1 MEYMVKYYIVVC
13 KIKKGVFLLKRKV
26 KVNPLKLFRSI
37 CIVASIIVLP
47 VVVIKLCNNSK
58 LYTVEPDQLEEVYYS
73 VQNVQNTQSNE
84 AEPTSANGEMYKYLS
99 DIPYDKT
106 QSKVGWGSLTLDSNL
121 ETQHNYGLITLIVEN
136 KKTYFLKGISAHAN
150 STVVYDISSEELSQ
164 FDHFSTYVG
173 VDASRGDIGNGVK
186 FKIYTSMNGS
196 DWTLRTSDKPN
207 ALKGNNN
214 AEYIDIELEGAKFL
228 KLEADCCG
236 SNSSDHSVYAN
247 AKLYKTGYEE
257 TKAEP
262 VEFIKTIDEYD
273 KELKGK
279 DLINHLTEDD
289 EKTLLQRTFV
299 NNVGYDL
306 LQAIVNQEEDY
317 KIAVKWMMDDLEN
330 LRLYVLGGAPDGGS
344 YYNSIKE
351 LAKLYKTYKDDFED
365 PDLTNNPW
373 CEGQTEGDLYKKM
386 AITLSL
392 THATKVG
399 YWAQID
405 HPSNRSDSVKRY
417 EIYKKL
423 YDEGKF
429 IVAREVTKN
438 DAGEITSI
446 TPRMKDGKAVQDH
459 TPWFEALTVEE
470 MRYVMNNIT
479 DDEELIWFND
489 YTQKRID
496 ANPGK
501 EETYLQPHTYIAYV
515 TPNFENPIFHDPKK
529 KEEWNTL
536 FEGIFDPPYNVTY
549 STETDHVYKAWMS
562 MRNDYG
568 TGAVCGG
575 IAKLGCHIRAA
586 HGTPATVVGQ
596 PGHAALIYY
605 RKNADGKGYW
615 TLDNDVS
622 GWAQSGKSE
631 KMQTRMPLGWGS
643 DSYVSGYAATYMMLS
658 QEAMNDNANYEKSEK
673 IIMTADLYKDNLAE
687 QEKIYRAALDVQ
699 KINIDA
705 WWGLINTYKANGS
718 KTYEEYFKLAQDL
731 GEALKAFPLPMKNL
745 LDQIKPVFDIDKN
758 NSDPEKVKYTFKFTL
773 LETELL
779 QEGTTYGLTADGKED
794 TSKKLDV
801 LQPAITRTVAKYLL
815 GQTDTT
821 LATFSFDGMDAGKI
835 VLSSKFD
842 GNGVRW
848 EYSLDGQKTWQEVNF
863 EADQAHKWTLKKQEI
878 AKINAEDDICI
889 NIVGV
894 PRADAT
900 IYKIDIKE
908 QEPLKNVYANDLENR
923 LIGVDLN
930 TEWRMS
936 STAEGSG
943 YSEWTSYENQSP
955 DLTGEKYIQL
965 RQKPTGTLLASSE
978 SEIYKFTPNN
988 EAENRKYISTSDMKI
1003 YSQNTQSRDASR
1015 PYYAENI
1022 IDGNDNTIWNTDFA
1036 IDLTQKPAEEQPE
1049 IIIELNKPKY
1059 VSALEFIEKKYTPK
1073 NRDGIKS
1080 LTVSVSNDEGEEKTW
1095 TEVGKIDGLTKA
1107 TYGQMR
1113 KIEFTEI
1120 RLAKYIKLDMTT
1132 YDLFAAISTVN
1143 IYEDTTKIDK
1153 SIPTASIYYST
1164 TEPTSD
1170 YVIARLIN
1178 PSKEIT
1184 ITNNDGNDTYVF
1196 KENDEFTFEFVD
1208 NDGNKG
1214 QETATVTWI
1223 DRSSPKANVGY
1234 DLDGDNK
1241 LAILLDS
1248 IDENVYLLDENDK
1261 KISYIEVDK
1270 KTKKVS
1276 KISYIDA
1283 SGEIYKIVELDSDG
1297 NITKATYRNTTG
1309 QLPEVKSYVAPYVN
1323 GKLDESEETF
1333 LDENGKPVE
1342 IEITPEQKEIFRR
1355 LDKVKTNPL
1364 EYTFEKSG
1372 DYEFKLLDEASNI
1385 AYKSIKADYL
1395 EDGNII
1401 ASDIS
1406 YDIANITNTDVV
1418 ATINPYMI
1426 NPNKRDAE
1434 NKLIKLPVQVIK
1446 GESTDKVKVNEEN
1459 SSSVT
1464 FKEDSEFT
1472 FRYKDAEDKDDTD
1485 IQEHTAKVQWID
1497 KEAPTA
1503 KIRYSVN
1510 QSEKTT
1516 DPVTVQLVDESE
1528 TIIVTNNNMNRE
1540 YTFNKNDEFTF
1551 EFIDAAGNKGT
1562 AKAVVNNIENSILLG
1577 DADKDGN
1584 ITANDL
1590 LLLKR
1595 HLVAGS
1601 KQSWVLTAE
1610 QFALADLDK
1619 DNKITVT
1626 DLLLMKRLVLKHIIE
1641 A

>member
-1 MEYMVKYYIVVC
+1 M
-13 KIKKGVFLLKRKV
+13 KRKV
-26 KVNPLKLFRSI
+26 KVNPLKLFRSL
-37 CIVASIIVLP
+37 CIVVSIIVLP
-47 VVVIKLCNNSK
+47 VVVITLCNNSK
-58 LYTVEPDQLEEVYYS
+58 LYTVELDQLEEVYYS
-73 VQNVQNTQSNE
+73 VQNVQNPQSNE
-84 AEPTSANGEMYKYLS
+84 AGQSSTSGEMYKYLS
-99 DIPYDKT
+99 DIPYDTK

-121 ETQHNYGLITLIVEN
+121 ETQHNYGLITLVVKN
-136 KKTYFLKGISAHAN
+136 KKTYFLKGISAHAD
-150 STVVYDISSEELSQ
+150 STIVYDISGDEFSQ

-173 VDASRGDIGNGVK
+173 VDASRGDLGNGVK
-186 FKIYTSMNGS
+186 FKIYTSMDGTE
-196 DWTLRTSDKPN
+196 WTLKTSNTPK
-207 ALKGNNN
+207 ALRGIDE
-214 AEYIDIELEGAKFL
+214 AEYIDIKLEGAKFL
-228 KLEADCCG
+228 KLEADSCG
-236 SNSSDHSVYAN
+236 SNASDHSVYAN

-257 TKAEP
+257 KKAEP
-262 VEFIKTIDEYD
+262 VEFIKTIDQYD
-273 KELKGK
+273 KELKDK
-279 DLINHLTEDD
+279 DLINNLTEED
-289 EKTLLQRTFV
+289 EKILLQRTFV
-299 NNVGYDL
+299 NSVGYDL

-317 KIAVKWMMDDLEN
+317 KVAVKWMMDDLEN

-351 LAKLYKTYKDDFED
+351 LAKLYKEYAKDFEID
-365 PDLTNNPW
+365 TPTNNPW
-373 CEGQTEGDLYKKM
+373 CKDQTKGDLYKKM

-405 HPSNRSDSVKRY
+405 HPSNRSDSVERY
-417 EIYKKL
+417 RIYKKL

-429 IVAREVTKN
+429 IVAREVTK
-438 DAGEITSI
+438 DDEGKITSI
-446 TPRMKDGKAVQDH
+446 KPKMKDGKAVQDH

-479 DDEELIWFND
+479 DDEELEWLNA
-489 YTQKRID
+489 YTQERID

-501 EETYLQPHTYIAYV
+501 EETYLQPHSYIAYIW
-515 TPNFENPIFHDPKK
+515 PDFENPAFHDRDLKD
-529 KEEWNTL
+529 EWDEW
-536 FEGIFDPPYNVTY
+536 FKGIFSIYHVTY
-549 STETDHVYKAWMS
+549 SGDHEDTGHVYKAWMS
-562 MRNDYG
+562 MRNNITEKE

-575 IAKLGCHIRAA
+575 ISKLGCHIRAA
-586 HGTPATVVGQ
+586 HGTPASVISQ
-596 PGHAALIYY
+596 PGHAAIIYY
-605 RKNADGKGYW
+605 RKNEAGQGYW
-615 TLDNDVS
+615 SMDNDVS

-631 KMQTRMPLGWGS
+631 KMQTRMPLGWG
-643 DSYVSGYAATYMMLS
+643 DASYVNGWAATYMMLS
-658 QEAMNDNANYEKSEK
+658 QDAINDYANYEKSEK
-673 IIMTADLYKDNLAE
+673 IIMTADLHRDNVAE
-687 QEKIYRAALDVQ
+687 QEKIYEEALKVQ
-699 KINIDA
+699 DINIDA
-705 WWGLINTYKANGS
+705 WWGLITSYKAD
-718 KTYEEYFKLAQDL
+718 KTKTDEDYYNLAERL
-731 GEALKAFPLPMKNL
+731 GKALVAYPLPMKNL

-758 NSDPEKVKYTFKFTL
+758 NSDSEKVKYTFKFTL

-779 QEGTTYGLTADGKED
+779 NEGKNYDK
-794 TSKKLDV
+794 SKRENKPDISG
-801 LQPAITRTVAKYLL
+801 ITRTVANYLL
-815 GQTDTT
+815 GQTDTE

-848 EYSLDGQKTWQEVNF
+848 EYSLDGKETWKEVNF
-863 EADQAHKWTLKKQEI
+863 GADQAHKWTLTKEEI
-878 AKINAEDDICI
+878 AKINAEDDIRI

-894 PRADAT
+894 PRKDET

-988 EAENRKYISTSDMKI
+988 EEETRKYISVSDMKI

-1015 PYYAENI
+1015 PHYAENI

-1036 IDLTQKPAEEQPE
+1036 IDLTKEGAVQPE

-1059 VSALEFIEKKYTPK
+1059 ISALEFIEKKYTPK

-1095 TEVGKIDGLTKA
+1095 TEVGKIDGLTKE

-1120 RLAKYIKLDMTT
+1120 KLAKYIKLDMTT

-1164 TEPTSD
+1164 TEPTSN

-1178 PSKEIT
+1178 PSTEIT
-1184 ITNNDGNDTYVF
+1184 ITNNNGNDTYVF
-1196 KENDEFTFEFVD
+1196 NDNGKFTFEFVD
-1208 NDGNKG
+1208 KNGNKG
-1214 QETATVTWI
+1214 QETAIVNWI
-1223 DRSSPKANVGY
+1223 DRSSPEANVEYG
-1234 DLDGDNK
+1234 LDGDNK

-1248 IDENVYLLDENDK
+1248 IDENVYLLDENDR
-1261 KISYIEVDK
+1261 KISYIEVNEY
-1270 KTKKVS
+1270 KKVS

-1283 SGEIYKIVELDSDG
+1283 SGEIYKVVKLDNDG
-1297 NITKATYRNTTG
+1297 NITEATYRNTTG
-1309 QLPEVKSYVAPYVN
+1309 QAQDVKSYVAPYVN
-1323 GKLDESEETF
+1323 GKLDEKNEKF
-1333 LDENGKPVE
+1333 LDENGDSVE
-1342 IEITPEQKEIFRR
+1342 VTPDQKEIFRR

-1372 DYEFKLLDEASNI
+1372 NYQFKLLDEASNI

-1406 YDIANITNTDVV
+1406 YDIANITNTNVV

-1426 NPNKRDAE
+1426 NPNNRDAE
-1434 NKLIKLPVQVIK
+1434 NKLTKLPVQVIK
-1446 GESTDKVKVNEEN
+1446 GESTDKVKVNDEN
-1459 SSSVT
+1459 SNSVT
-1464 FKEDSEFT
+1464 FEEDSEFT
-1472 FRYKDAEDKDDTD
+1472 FRYKDAKDNDDTD

-1497 KEAPTA
+1497 KKAPTA
-1503 KIRYSVN
+1503 KIKYSVN
-1510 QSEKTT
+1510 QNEKTT

-1528 TIIVTNNNMNRE
+1528 TIVVTNNNMNRE
-1540 YTFNKNDEFTF
+1540 YTFTKNDEFTF
-1551 EFIDAAGNKGT
+1551 EFMDAAGNKGT
-1562 AKAVVNNIENSILLG
+1562 AKAVVNNIELKQEDTKLLG

-1590 LLLKR
+1590 LLIKR
-1595 HLVAGS
+1595 HLVAGN
-1601 KQSWVLTAE
+1601 KQSWILTAE

-1619 DNKITVT
+1619 DNKITAT
-1626 DLLLMKRLVLKHIIE
+1626 DLLLMKRLVLKHLTE

>member
-1 MEYMVKYYIVVC
+1 M
-13 KIKKGVFLLKRKV
+13 KRKV
-26 KVNPLKLFRSI
+26 KVNPLKLFRSL

-47 VVVIKLCNNSK
+47 VVVITLCNNKSS

-73 VQNVQNTQSNE
+73 VQNVQNSQSNE
-84 AEPTSANGEMYKYLS
+84 AEPIAANGEMYKYLS
-99 DIPYDKT
+99 DIPYDTK
-106 QSKVGWGSLTLDSNL
+106 QSTVGWGSLTLDSNL
-121 ETQHNYGLITLIVEN
+121 ETQHNYGLITLIVN
-136 KKTYFLKGISAHAN
+136 DKKTYFLKGISAHAN
-150 STVVYDISSEELSQ
+150 STVVYNISDYN
-164 FDHFSTYVG
+164 FDYFSTYVG
-173 VDASRGDIGNGVK
+173 VDASRGDAGNGVK
-186 FKIYTSMNGS
+186 FKIYTSTDGS
-196 DWTLRTSDKPN
+196 TWTLKTDENPN

-214 AEYIDIELEGAKFL
+214 AEYINIKLEGAKFL
-228 KLEADCCG
+228 KLEADCFG

-247 AKLYKTGYEE
+247 AKLYKEGYKE
-257 TKAEP
+257 TEAKP
-262 VEFIKTIDEYD
+262 VDFIKTIDQYD
-273 KELKGK
+273 EMLKDK
-279 DLINHLTEDD
+279 DLINNLTEND

-299 NNVGYDL
+299 NSVGYDL

-317 KIAVKWMMDDLEN
+317 KVAVEWMMGDLEN

-351 LAKLYKTYKDDFED
+351 LAKLYKTYKADFD
-365 PDLTNNPW
+365 NQDLTHNPW
-373 CEGQTEGDLYKKM
+373 CDGQTKGDLYKKM

-405 HPSNRSDSVKRY
+405 HPSNRSDSLKRY

-429 IVAREVTKN
+429 IVAREVTKD

-446 TPRMKDGKAVQDH
+446 TPRMKDGKVVQDH

-536 FEGIFDPPYNVTY
+536 FEGIFDAPYNVTY

-562 MRNDYG
+562 MRNSYG

-631 KMQTRMPLGWGS
+631 KMQTRMPLGWG
-643 DSYVSGYAATYMMLS
+643 DASYVNGYAATYMMLS

-673 IIMTADLYKDNLAE
+673 IIMTADLHKDDLAK
-687 QEKIYRAALDVQ
+687 QEEIYRAALKVQ

-705 WWGLINTYKANGS
+705 WWGLINTYKANES
-718 KTYEEYFKLAQDL
+718 KTYEDYFKLAQDL

-745 LDQIKPVFDIDKN
+745 LDQIKPVFDTDKN

-794 TSKKLDV
+794 TTKKLDV
-801 LQPAITRTVAKYLL
+801 LQPSITRTVAKYLL
-815 GQTDTT
+815 GQTDTE

-848 EYSLDGQKTWQEVNF
+848 EYSLDGKDTWQEVNF
-863 EADQAHKWTLKKQEI
+863 GADQAHKWTLKEEEI
-878 AKINAEDDICI
+878 AKINAEDDIRI

-894 PRADAT
+894 PHDDAT

-923 LIGVDLN
+923 LIGVNSN

-943 YSEWTSYENQSP
+943 YSVWTSYENQSP

-978 SEIYKFTPNN
+978 SEIYRFTPNN
-988 EAENRKYISTSDMKI
+988 EEETRKYISVSDMKI

-1015 PYYAENI
+1015 PHYAENI

-1036 IDLTQKPAEEQPE
+1036 IDLTQKPEEEQPE

-1059 VSALEFIEKKYTPK
+1059 VSALEFIEKKYTPN

-1080 LTVSVSNDEGEEKTW
+1080 LTVSVSNDEGEEKHW
-1095 TEVGKIDGLTKA
+1095 TEVGKIDELTKD

-1120 RLAKYIKLDMTT
+1120 KLAKYIRLYMTT
-1132 YDLFAAISTVN
+1132 YDYFAAISTVN

-1170 YVIARLIN
+1170 YVIAKLIN

-1196 KENDEFTFEFVD
+1196 KDNDSFTFEFVD
-1208 NDGNKG
+1208 KDGNKG

-1234 DLDGDNK
+1234 ELDGDNK

-1261 KISYIEVDK
+1261 KISYIEVNK
-1270 KTKKVS
+1270 YKKVS
-1276 KISYIDA
+1276 KISYIDE
-1283 SGEIYKIVELDSDG
+1283 SGEIYKMVELDNDG
-1297 NITKATYRNTTG
+1297 NITEATYRNTTG
-1309 QLPEVKSYVAPYVN
+1309 QLEDVKSYVAPYVN
-1323 GKLDESEETF
+1323 GKLDESKEAF
-1333 LDENGKPVE
+1333 LDENGNPVE
-1342 IEITPEQKEIFRR
+1342 VELTPEQKEIFRR

-1372 DYEFKLLDEASNI
+1372 DYQFKLLDEASNI

-1426 NPNKRDAE
+1426 NPSKRDE
-1434 NKLIKLPVQVIK
+1434 DNKLIKLPVQVIK
-1446 GESTDKVKVNEEN
+1446 GESTDKVQVNDEN
-1459 SSSVT
+1459 SNKVT

-1472 FRYKDAEDKDDTD
+1472 FRYKDEKDKDDTD

-1528 TIIVTNNNMNRE
+1528 TIVVTNNNMNRE
-1540 YTFNKNDEFTF
+1540 YTFTKNDEFTF
-1551 EFIDAAGNKGT
+1551 EFMDAAGNKGT
-1562 AKAVVNNIENSILLG
+1562 AKAVVNNIELKQEDTILLG
-1577 DADKDGN
+1577 DANNDGK
-1584 ITANDL
+1584 ITATDL
-1590 LLLKR
+1590 MAVKR
-1595 HLVAGS
+1595 HLVAGN
-1601 KQSWVLTAE
+1601 KQEWILTE
-1610 QFALADLDK
+1610 EKIKLADINK
-1619 DNKITVT
+1619 DNKITAT
-1626 DLLLMKRLVLKHIIE
+1626 DLILLKRLILEQIKT
-1641 A
+1641 